1 MINVRLMVRV
11 QPLIGMGRD
20 GEGFR
25 VTLRGRDF
33 PFREGISF
41 RKYTAAHVWTTNDD
55 LFAVSC
61 VPMLF
66 VTSNSAQST
75 GIS

>member
-1 MINVRLMVRV
+1 MVRV
-11 QPLIGMGRD
+11 QPLIAMGRD

-25 VTLRGRDF
+25 LTLRGRDF
-33 PFREGISF
+33 PFREGFSF
-41 RKYTAAHVWTTNDD
+41 RKCAAAHLWTTDDD
-55 LFAVSC
+55 LFAVSR

-66 VTSNSAQST
+66 VTSNSAPST